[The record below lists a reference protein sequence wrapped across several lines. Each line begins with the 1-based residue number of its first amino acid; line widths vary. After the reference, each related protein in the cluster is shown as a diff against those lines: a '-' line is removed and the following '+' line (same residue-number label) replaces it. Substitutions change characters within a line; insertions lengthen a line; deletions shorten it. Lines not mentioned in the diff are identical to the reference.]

1 MGESQMTQA
10 LAPKLVRR
18 LVLMNALTSFLMGSM
33 GFSIQ
38 LIKRDFDLTRVTASW
53 HNIGWAGAMVLASVL
68 LLRVGSHRPLHQ
80 RMRNGWFVLILGS
93 VLYCLSPNI
102 YFSVPAVALTSAG
115 AVLVFNT
122 AGAALGAHSKTAL
135 KNMFRTTG
143 VGLFMGSVS
152 PTLIGVTT
160 QIDIPWRLT
169 MATTAIVIGVIAIF
183 LIPEVETPEITDSG
197 KQKIIWN
204 SAMLSILGFAFL
216 TILMEIGL
224 SAWALDLLIE
234 RGAQVKTA
242 VLVATIAPYFV
253 ASVRIYLSFKK
264 NHNLNRI
271 WAFMIIS
278 VTCGVSLIIFT
289 NSPTLTLVGL
299 IVAAIGIGPGASIAM
314 ANASASNQG
323 PDRGVAV
330 FVVGMGLSNGAS
342 PWVMGFVSENWG
354 FEAAYVVILVAL
366 VISSY
371 LFVKINR
378 KVTI

>member
-1 MGESQMTQA
+1 VTQA

-18 LVLMNALTSFLMGSM
+18 LILMNALTSFLMGSM

-38 LIKRDFDLTRVTASW
+38 LIKLDFELTRVTASW
-53 HNIGWAGAMVLASVL
+53 HNIGWAAAMVLTSIL
-68 LLRVGSHRPLHQ
+68 MLRVGSHRPMHK
-80 RMRNGWFVLILGS
+80 RMRSGWLVLIIGS

-102 YFSVPAVALTSAG
+102 FFSVPAVALTSAG
-115 AVLVFNT
+115 AVIVFNT
-122 AGAALGAHSKTAL
+122 AGAILGAHSKTAL

-169 MATTAIVIGVIAIF
+169 MASTAIVIGIVAIY
-183 LIPEVETPEITDSG
+183 LIPEVDARPEQSVE

-204 SAMLSILGFAFL
+204 SSMLATLAFSFL
-216 TILMEIGL
+216 TIMMEIGL
-224 SAWALDLLIE
+224 SAWAVDLLIE
-234 RGAQVKTA
+234 RGAQVKTS

-253 ASVRIYLSFKK
+253 ASVRIYLSYKK
-264 NHNLNRI
+264 SHNLNRI
-271 WAFMIIS
+271 WIFTFVS
-278 VTCGVSLIIFT
+278 VTVGVGLIILT
-289 NSPTLTLVGL
+289 SSPTLTLIGL

-314 ANASASNQG
+314 ANASASDQG

-330 FVVGMGLSNGAS
+330 FVMGMGLSNGAS

-366 VISSY
+366 VISTY
-371 LFVKINR
+371 LFVKITR
-378 KVTI
+378 KVSI

>member
-1 MGESQMTQA
+1 MTQA
-10 LAPKLVRR
+10 LAPKLVHR

-53 HNIGWAGAMVLASVL
+53 HNIGWAGAMVLTSIL
-68 LLRVGSHRPLHQ
+68 LLRVGNHRPMHK
-80 RMRNGWFVLILGS
+80 RMRNGWLVLILGS

-115 AVLVFNT
+115 AVVVFNT
-122 AGAALGAHSKTAL
+122 AGAILGAHSKTAL

-169 MATTAIVIGVIAIF
+169 MATTAIVIGVIAIY
-183 LIPEVETPEITDSG
+183 LIPEVEAPPEQSVEQ
-197 KQKIIWN
+197 QKIIWN
-204 SAMLSILGFAFL
+204 SSILAILGFSFL
-216 TILMEIGL
+216 TIMMEIGL
-224 SAWALDLLIE
+224 SAWAVDLLIE
-234 RGAQVKTA
+234 RGAQVKTS
-242 VLVATIAPYFV
+242 VLIATIAPYFV

-264 NHNLNRI
+264 SHNLNRI
-271 WAFMIIS
+271 WMFTIVS
-278 VTCGVSLIIFT
+278 VTSGVALIILT

-314 ANASASNQG
+314 ANASASDQG

-330 FVVGMGLSNGAS
+330 FVMGMGLSNGAS

>member
-1 MGESQMTQA
+1 MTQA

-53 HNIGWAGAMVLASVL
+53 HNIGWAAAMVLTSIL
-68 LLRVGSHRPLHQ
+68 MLRVGSHRPMHQ
-80 RMRNGWFVLILGS
+80 RMRNGWLVLIFGS
-93 VLYCLSPNI
+93 VIYCLSPNI
-102 YFSVPAVALTSAG
+102 YFSVPAVALTASG
-115 AVLVFNT
+115 AVIVFNT
-122 AGAALGAHSKTAL
+122 AGAVLGSHSKSAL

-152 PTLIGVTT
+152 PTVIGVTT
-160 QIDIPWRLT
+160 QVDIPWRLT
-169 MATTAIVIGVIAIF
+169 MASTAIVIGVIAIF
-183 LIPEVETPEITDSG
+183 LIPEVEDPPEQSVE

-204 SAMLSILGFAFL
+204 SSMLAILGFSFL
-216 TILMEIGL
+216 TIMMEIGL
-224 SAWALDLLIE
+224 SAWAVDLLIE
-234 RGAQVKTA
+234 RGAQVKTS

-253 ASVRIYLSFKK
+253 ASVRIYLSFK
-264 NHNLNRI
+264 NSHNLNRI
-271 WAFMIIS
+271 WMFTIVS
-278 VTCGVSLIIFT
+278 VTFGVALIILT

-314 ANASASNQG
+314 ANASASDQG
-323 PDRGVAV
+323 AGRGIAV
-330 FVVGMGLSNGAS
+330 FVMGMGLSNGAS

-378 KVTI
+378 NSTI

>member
-1 MGESQMTQA
+1 MTQA

-53 HNIGWAGAMVLASVL
+53 HNIGWAAAMVLTSIL
-68 LLRVGSHRPLHQ
+68 MLQVGNHRPMHQ
-80 RMRNGWFVLILGS
+80 RMRNGWLVLIFGS
-93 VLYCLSPNI
+93 VFYCLSPNI

-115 AVLVFNT
+115 AVIVFNT
-122 AGAALGAHSKTAL
+122 AGAVLGSHSKSAL

-169 MATTAIVIGVIAIF
+169 MATTAIVIGITAIF
-183 LIPEVETPEITDSG
+183 LIPEVETPPKADLE

-204 SAMLSILGFAFL
+204 SSMLAILAFSFL
-216 TILMEIGL
+216 TIMMEIGL
-224 SAWALDLLIE
+224 SAWAVDLLIE
-234 RGAQVKTA
+234 RGAQVKTS

-253 ASVRIYLSFKK
+253 ASVRIYLSYKK
-264 NHNLNRI
+264 SHNLNKI
-271 WAFMIIS
+271 WMFTMLS
-278 VTCGVSLIIFT
+278 VTFGVGLIILT
-289 NSPTLTLVGL
+289 SSPTLTLIGL
-299 IVAAIGIGPGASIAM
+299 IVAACGIGPGASIAM
-314 ANASASNQG
+314 ANASASEQG
-323 PDRGVAV
+323 AGRGVAV
-330 FVVGMGLSNGAS
+330 FVIGMGLSNGAS

-366 VISSY
+366 VISTY
-371 LFVKINR
+371 LFAKINQ
-378 KVTI
+378 KVSI